1 MITRIEL
8 LQVLTPNKRMG
19 IRVFSLIVLGL
30 LLSSMAFSQEISDDL
45 SKHRIRKNSVDLT
58 LGGSGLFISANYS
71 RIIMVEPNYFLNAS
85 VGIGTVI
92 MIGGVSIPHQLTFN
106 FGKKSSFLEL
116 GLGGTF

>member
-1 MITRIEL
+1 MRK
-8 LQVLTPNKRMG
+8 VRKYN
-19 IRVFSLIVLGL
+19 LIILGL
-30 LLSSMAFSQEISDDL
+30 LLSSMALSQETHESI

-58 LGGSGLFISANYS
+58 LGGSGLFISANYG